1 MSKENE
7 INILKRYL
15 PLVFIVALFSIAKI
29 WKQTKCPLVDEWTKY
44 IYIYVSIYLYNGY
57 YLALGNPT
65 TCDNMGNLEGIVLS
79 EKKPDTERQIL
90 HALTYI

>member
-15 PLVFIVALFSIAKI
+15 PLMFIVALFSITKI

-57 YLALGNPT
+57 YLAL
-65 TCDNMGNLEGIVLS
+65 V
-79 EKKPDTERQIL
+79 KKEIL
-90 HALTYI
+90 PLVITWVIWRALY